1 MDHQQIPKCFFILSP
16 RKRFRSSSI
25 TSNLML
31 PTFTHIFLWYTSIQD
46 KHRKGYSI
54 KTWAIALFSLN
65 CLSFIDEGFAISK
78 IGLDITSQG
87 SVDLTVLSPARKP
100 LVSMDMDVI

>member
-1 MDHQQIPKCFFILSP
+1 
-16 RKRFRSSSI
+16 
-25 TSNLML
+25 ML
-31 PTFTHIFLWYTSIQD
+31 LYIVATEKVQVEFNYIEPYVTYFYSYISLVYLNTRQAQERIFNQN
-46 KHRKGYSI
+46 R
-54 KTWAIALFSLN
+54 AIALFSLN